1 MLGKIGL
8 KGCKEWLNEFVI
20 WKKIRRN
27 AIARMNLAHER
38 ASVVSVSNITGGC
51 ENYPPISSQT
61 MSSVPMIAH
70 LNDLLGA
77 TNSSDAES

>member
-1 MLGKIGL
+1 MLWKIEL
-8 KGCKEWLNEFVI
+8 KGGKQWLNEFAI
-20 WKKIRRN
+20 WKRIRYN

-38 ASVVSVSNITGGC
+38 ASVVSVSNITGRC
-51 ENYPPISSQT
+51 RNYPPVSSQT